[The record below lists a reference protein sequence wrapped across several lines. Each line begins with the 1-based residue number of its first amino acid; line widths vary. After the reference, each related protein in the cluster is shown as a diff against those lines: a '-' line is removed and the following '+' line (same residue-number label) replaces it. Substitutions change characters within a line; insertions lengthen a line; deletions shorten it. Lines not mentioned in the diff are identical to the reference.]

1 MSQCLINALPREILS
16 EIMIISDL
24 SDRETGDYRFPTVPT
39 ANLSRLPRHWRTNLV
54 YPAKWKYNLL
64 LISKHWY
71 FIALST
77 PQLWNQILLDLREPL
92 QDLLRQWRFLVA
104 RTGDVPLHISIARMT
119 ESPFST
125 TNNITYEPY
134 SMKDTYTEA
143 VTRSGGLSD
152 TNTPSMKFSSMRHV
166 ALREG
171 KASSWPMTPGMRAE
185 VMLVHLAQ
193 VVSRISTLSFSLTE
207 TGYYILDRWRGILS
221 SVNNISLEPIL
232 SDAELRMKHPPPT
245 IPISFLRQIQSQYVR
260 LEVFGNAPWPTHD
273 SAAPPLNIVNLTI
286 IAWSAMSPDHERWTT
301 RDLNAA
307 VAFFNCLSSL
317 ENMTLF
323 CTIFGYRCPPPTYH
337 LKPLTRLSHL
347 ALTSA
352 NAVGFLE
359 SVLLAAK
366 QASFPSLKSF
376 TFIHDALGEEPLM
389 TCIKTC
395 CTTIIARHT
404 PVLEHLTFGCA
415 WRPNNSRLMDSPAT
429 FMPWEED
436 ILSSFPM
443 CLRSIKLRNMNLA
456 RFLIALVERG
466 DLGRVSDLV
475 IVHCWGYQGDT
486 IQRLGEVSDGGVTVR
501 EEK

>member
-1 MSQCLINALPREILS
+1 MSQCFLNALPNEILS
-16 EIMIISDL
+16 NIMIISDL
-24 SDRETGDYRFPTVPT
+24 SDREAGDHRFPTVPT
-39 ANLSRLPRHWRTNLV
+39 ANLSRLPRYWRTNLV
-54 YPAKWKYNLL
+54 YPAKWKCNLL
-64 LISKHWY
+64 LVSKHWY
-71 FIALST
+71 LVAIST
-77 PQLWNQILLDLREPL
+77 PQLWNQILLDLRDPL
-92 QDLLRQWRFLVA
+92 QDLLRQWQLLVT

-143 VTRSGGLSD
+143 VTRLPN

-166 ALREG
+166 ALRDG

-185 VMLVHLAQ
+185 VMLAHIAQ
-193 VVSRISTLSFSLTE
+193 VASRISTLSFSLTE
-207 TGYYILDRWRGILS
+207 TGYYVLDRWRGVLS

-245 IPISFLRQIQSQYVR
+245 IPVSFLRQIKSQHAR
-260 LEVFGNAPWPTHD
+260 LEILGNAPWPIHD
-273 SAAPPLNIVNLTI
+273 SLAPPLNIVSLTI
-286 IAWSAMSPDHERWTT
+286 TAWSAMPSDHEQWTT

-323 CTIFGYRCPPPTYH
+323 CTIFRYSCSPPTHH
-337 LKPLTRLSHL
+337 LKPLPRLSHL

-359 SVLLAAK
+359 SVLLTAE

-376 TFIHDALGEEPLM
+376 TLIHDALGEEPLM

-395 CTTIIARHT
+395 CTTIIAKHA
-404 PVLEHLTFGCA
+404 PILEHLTFGCA
-415 WRPNNSRLMDSPAT
+415 WRTNNSRLMDSPAI

-436 ILSSFPM
+436 VLSSFPI
-443 CLRSIKLRNMNLA
+443 CLQSIELRSMNLR
-456 RFLIALVERG
+456 RFLTALVERG
-466 DLGRVSDLV
+466 DLVWFSDLV
-475 IVHCWGYQGDT
+475 LIRCWGYQGDT
-486 IQRLGEVSDGGVTVR
+486 IQRLVDVSDGRVTVR